1 MWLQGCSPFL
11 ALPHGIDE
19 TAVRSRRFALPSISD
34 EPKKLGA
41 TSAQNQP
48 QMRSK
53 QGFRGVKGNRI
64 NGTLA
69 EACGSRTHL
78 RSPRRARTAALK
90 AARTT
95 GPHAPPQILNERG
108 CGDRT
113 LISVRVQRQATHSGC
128 PRRNYRGE
136 HGCIQLFAAIPA
148 NFLRASS
155 RSFGS
160 VQTS

>member
-11 ALPHGIDE
+11 ALSRRAGQ
-19 TAVRSRRFALPSISD
+19 TAFRGCQFAPPNFWDWPKIFGATWPQNRPRIRSNGRSRGS
-34 EPKKLGA
+34 
-41 TSAQNQP
+41 
-48 QMRSK
+48 
-53 QGFRGVKGNRI
+53 KGNGI